1 MTGYTQFIPSATAA
15 LAARQYSELG
25 LANQTDPMVNCV
37 VTNVPGPQQALCMC
51 GARLVAQ
58 YGLGPVQD
66 GMGLIHAVFS
76 YNGNVM
82 ITATSCR
89 DMMPDPA
96 FYADCLRRSY
106 DALVKGVG
114 GKAAPVVCQRD
125 GVR

>member
-1 MTGYTQFIPSATAA
+1 
-15 LAARQYSELG
+15 
-25 LANQTDPMVNCV
+25 MVNCV
-37 VTNVPGPQQALCMC
+37 ITNVPGPQQALYMR

-66 GMGLIHAVFS
+66 AMGLIHAVFS
-76 YNGNVM
+76 YDGDVM

-114 GKAAPVVCQRD
+114 GKATPARPKPAKARAPRSKAAATKA
-125 GVR
+125 R